1 METNTS
7 KKSTWFRKISHNSLF
22 SLLLPLSSC
31 CLSWLSFFSMPSIS
45 ISQTDRQRRTGK
57 TPEPSISILTFSP
70 FCITIIYPAYPVWFD
85 RARRMQRWQTSGARV
100 RRYSPVVMKV
110 NKILLVAE
118 MTKWWHWYPKGQRS
132 TSQWRHHILNAALQ
146 GRQLDWVTEA
156 FDREAAGWCNCSWY
170 NTFNYYAEL
179 NRLKC
184 GGWSGFLFLILH
196 HLFCLLTSNWRL
208 MSDFL
213 SLIWV

>member
-110 NKILLVAE
+110 NRILLVAQ

-132 TSQWRHHILNAALQ
+132 TSQWHHLVLNTVLQ
-146 GRQLDWVTEA
+146 DGSSTGSQRPSTAKLQADVTVLDTTRSITMQNLIAWNV
-156 FDREAAGWCNCSWY
+156 AAGQV
-170 NTFNYYAEL
+170 F
-179 NRLKC
+179 
-184 GGWSGFLFLILH
+184 FF
-196 HLFCLLTSNWRL
+196 
-208 MSDFL
+208 
-213 SLIWV
+213 